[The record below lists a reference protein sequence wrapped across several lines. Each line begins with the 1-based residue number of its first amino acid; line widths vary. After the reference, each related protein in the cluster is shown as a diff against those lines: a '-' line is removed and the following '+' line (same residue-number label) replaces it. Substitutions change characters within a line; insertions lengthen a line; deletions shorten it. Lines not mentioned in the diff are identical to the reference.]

1 MAGNE
6 EIIINNSNN
15 PPTTANIQ
23 FGLWVGHQSLLAA
36 CTEPTLT
43 PSILLHSPHYNT
55 PVTITAFINYHF
67 LVSSFVIAEEDLRI
81 ETSYPF
87 NEVTAV
93 FLLNNPR
100 YHHTSHSNEPLSYH
114 FHTCLSVALVYF
126 YNCLSVALVYFL
138 YLFLCLFIPLYTLCV
153 IVLLCCVTC

>member
-6 EIIINNSNN
+6 KMIINDSNK

-23 FGLWVGHQSLLAA
+23 LGLWVSHQSLLAA

-43 PSILLHSPHYNT
+43 PLILLHSPHFNT
-55 PVTITAFINYHF
+55 PVTITALINYHF
-67 LVSSFVIAEEDLRI
+67 LVASFVIAEEDLRI

-100 YHHTSHSNEPLSYH
+100 YHHTSHSDEPYH
-114 FHTCLSVALVYF
+114 IIFILVYLLHLF
-126 YNCLSVALVYFL
+126 IFILVYLLHLFITCTCF
-138 YLFLCLFIPLYTLCV
+138 YACLFLCTLCV
-153 IVLLCCVTC
+153 